1 MYFWDSPEKHR
12 CCLTGHRTLPQSRQ
26 EREAIKDN
34 LRRVIASLVG
44 EDVTIF
50 YTGGARGFDT
60 MAAITVLEM
69 KALFPEIR
77 LYLALPYPD
86 QAEKW
91 PRKERELYEQ
101 IKEHADQIQVI
112 RPAYTSDCMKQRNY
126 YMVEHSSVC
135 AYYMVKAVRSGTAQ
149 TVNYAQK
156 MGCRMID
163 LTQEAQGAELEAKQ
177 LQEQKVE
184 LSYIYDTK
192 QQEGL
197 L

>member
-12 CCLTGHRTLPQSRQ
+12 CCLTGHRILPRSRQ

-34 LRRVIASLVG
+34 LRKVIASLAG
-44 EDVTIF
+44 EDVTVF

-77 LYLALPYPD
+77 LYLALPHPD

-101 IKEHADQIQVI
+101 IKEHADQIQFISPV
-112 RPAYTSDCMKQRNY
+112 YTSDCMRQRNY
-126 YMVEHSSVC
+126 YMVEHSRIC
-135 AYYMVKAVRSGTAQ
+135 AYYMVKTVRSGTAQ

-163 LTQEAQGAELEAKQ
+163 LTQEVQGTELEAKQ
-177 LQEQKVE
+177 LEEQKIE
-184 LSYIYDTK
+184 LSYIHDTK